1 MTESRA
7 PRTYWDYDPADPVSC
22 PRCPWSGVT
31 GPDDTMS
38 FLDVRCPAC
47 DGPILKLSWPS
58 AEETRAAAVAGN
70 ERARRELRVVEER
83 ARRQEAAARVELRDP
98 SQLPPVDGARIELLW
113 DFVEVDGEHWTV
125 LRHGD
130 RELFRELAYWEGI
143 ERFKEVVAILR
154 RAYGPRLR
162 AVTPTP
168 ESEMYLY
175 GDRLG
180 APRTVEGLN
189 EGLRG
194 GSAA

>member
-1 MTESRA
+1 MEDQGGDAGVGAEQLVDRSVGEAEIKKAFRQLARKLHPDVSEA
-7 PRTYWDYDPADPVSC
+7 PDAD
-22 PRCPWSGVT
+22 
-31 GPDDTMS
+31 
-38 FLDVRCPAC
+38 
-47 DGPILKLSWPS
+47 
-58 AEETRAAAVAGN
+58 
-70 ERARRELRVVEER
+70 
-83 ARRQEAAARVELRDP
+83 
-98 SQLPPVDGARIELLW
+98 
-113 DFVEVDGEHWTV
+113 
-125 LRHGD
+125 
-130 RELFRELAYWEGI
+130 